1 MNTPFFIARRL
12 GHDKDGKR
20 FTGLIRFIAVLSISL
35 SLAVMILAVAVVTG
49 FQGEIREK
57 VIGFGSHIQITHFDY
72 NLTAESRP
80 VERNQEFL
88 PQVLAIEGVR
98 HVQMFATKAG
108 IIKTDE
114 DIHGVILK
122 GIGPDFDWQF
132 FQHQLTEGSTLN
144 LTDTSRSDQVIV
156 SSFIARRLQL
166 SAGDDVIIY
175 FIQDPPRVRRLYIAG
190 IYETGIEEL
199 DKMFILGDIQHIQRL
214 NDWSDNQVGG
224 FEILVNRFDHLE
236 EIHQTVLETI
246 PFHLDS
252 KSIRQVYPQIFDWLA
267 LLDMNVYVILLLM
280 ILVAGINMI
289 TTLLI
294 SVLEKTRLIGM
305 LKAMGGANGFV
316 RRVFLYHAGFLIARG
331 MAIGNLLGIL
341 IAWIQSRFGI
351 VTLPQESYYVTQVP
365 INLELSHLLLINAGT
380 FVICILMLV
389 IPSMIVAR
397 IDPVKAIEFN

>member
-294 SVLEKTRLIGM
+294 SVLEKTRLFGM

-341 IAWIQSRFGI
+341 IAWIQRRFGI

>member
-20 FTGLIRFIAVLSISL
+20 FTGLIRFIAILSISL
-35 SLAVMILAVAVVTG
+35 SLAVVILAVAVVTG

-57 VIGFGSHIQITHFDY
+57 EIGFGSHIQITHFDY

-80 VERNQEFL
+80 VEKNQGFL

-132 FQHQLTEGSTLN
+132 FQHQLTEGSILN

-175 FIQDPPRVRRLYIAG
+175 FIQDPPRVRRLHIAG

-224 FEILVNRFDHLE
+224 FEILVNRFDYLE

-341 IAWIQSRFGI
+341 IAWIQIRFGI

-365 INLELSHLLLINAGT
+365 INLELSHLLMINAGT
-380 FVICILMLV
+380 FLICILMLV